1 MKVHLVDGTYE
12 LFRAFYGAPR
22 AKSPSGAEVGATRG
36 VLATLLRLLR
46 EDDITHVAVAFDTT
60 IESFRNG
67 LFPGYKTGAGIDPDL
82 WSQAPLAERAARAMG
97 FVVWSM
103 VQFEAD
109 DALATAA
116 ARFSEVDAVETVVV
130 ATPDKDLAQCVRGSR
145 VVLWDRRRDVYTDE
159 AGVIQRWG
167 IPPASIPDYLALVG
181 DTADGI
187 PGLRG
192 WGARSAAAVL
202 ARYGHLE
209 NIPDDPAAWDVALR
223 SAPALAQILREQ
235 HQEAMLFRT
244 LATLREDVP
253 LDESLDDLRWRG
265 ADREILTG
273 LCNEIGYNPFLD
285 RVTFRS

>member
-1 MKVHLVDGTYE
+1 VKVHLVDGTYE
-12 LFRAFYGAPR
+12 LSRAFYGAPR
-22 AKSPSGAEVGATRG
+22 ARSPSGAEVGATRG

-46 EDDITHVAVAFDTT
+46 EDGVTHAAVAFDTT
-60 IESFRNG
+60 IESFRND
-67 LFPGYKTGAGIDPDL
+67 LFAGYKTGAGIDPEL
-82 WSQAPLAERAARAMG
+82 WSQAPLAERAARALG

-103 VQFEAD
+103 IEFEAD
-109 DALATAA
+109 DAMATAA
-116 ARFSEVDAVETVVV
+116 ARLSEMDAVETVVL

-145 VVLWDRRRDVYTDE
+145 VVLWDRRRDVYTDA

-202 ARYGHLE
+202 ARYGSIE
-209 NIPDDPAAWDVALR
+209 NIPDDAAAWDLPLR
-223 SAPALAQILREQ
+223 GAPALAQILREQ
-235 HQEAMLFRT
+235 RQEAMLYRS

-265 ADREILTG
+265 ADREALTA
-273 LCNEIGYNPFLD
+273 LCNEITYTGFLD

>member
-12 LFRAFYGAPR
+12 LFRAFYGAPHAR
-22 AKSPSGAEVGATRG
+22 SASNAEVGAIRG
-36 VLATLLRLLR
+36 VLATLLRLFR
-46 EDDITHVAVAFDTT
+46 EDSVTHVAVAFDTT
-60 IESFRNG
+60 IESFRND
-67 LFPGYKTGAGIDPDL
+67 LFAGYKTGAGIDPEL

-97 FVVWSM
+97 CVVWPM
-103 VQFEAD
+103 VHFEAD
-109 DALATAA
+109 DAMATAA
-116 ARFSEVDAVETVVV
+116 ARFSQVDAVETVVL

-192 WGARSAAAVL
+192 WGTRSAAAVL
-202 ARYGHLE
+202 ARFRCIE
-209 NIPDDPAAWDVALR
+209 NIPDDPAVWGVPLR
-223 SAPALAQILREQ
+223 GAPALAQILREQ
-235 HQEAMLFRT
+235 RQEAMLYRT

-253 LDESLDDLRWRG
+253 QAEEVNDLRWRG
-265 ADREILTG
+265 ADREALTA
-273 LCNEIGYNPFLD
+273 LCEEIGYEPFLG